1 MAFMMVLS
9 LGGCTLNR
17 GTTWIAKSGDV
28 TLPAGVYIL
37 NLSSNYSSAMSVL
50 QQMYTEDAESVNI
63 DNLWKN
69 NLDGKAL
76 LSILAEVLGEEEDGW
91 KSDLSSMVE
100 AVAKVRKNQ

>member
-1 MAFMMVLS
+1 MT
-9 LGGCTLNR
+9 CTFYAASF
-17 GTTWIAKSGDV
+17 IIQSGQVNV
-28 TLPAGVYIL
+28 TRKENGMQNVEEI
-37 NLSSNYSSAMSVL
+37 
-50 QQMYTEDAESVNI
+50 QKEFI
-63 DNLWKN
+63 KN

>member
-1 MAFMMVLS
+1 M
-9 LGGCTLNR
+9 
-17 GTTWIAKSGDV
+17 
-28 TLPAGVYIL
+28 LP
-37 NLSSNYSSAMSVL
+37 
-50 QQMYTEDAESVNI
+50 EREWRAECGRNPEEFI
-63 DNLWKN
+63 KN